1 MDEQAPVGKSVNKT
15 VHSTVDKIGMAE
27 NEHLRLAA
35 QKKRSNWLALLLFGF
50 VLLIGA
56 TSAFQLKKNIQRNSN
71 ANTGVTN
78 TLSEPAANTPPSV
91 EP

>member
-1 MDEQAPVGKSVNKT
+1 MERRAPVDKSVNNAA
-15 VHSTVDKIGMAE
+15 HGAVDTAGMPE

-50 VLLIGA
+50 VLLVGT
-56 TSAFQLKKNIQRNSN
+56 TSALQLKKNIQRNSN
-71 ANTGVTN
+71 ANASIQS
-78 TLSEPAANTPPSV
+78 TLDTQAPV

>member
-1 MDEQAPVGKSVNKT
+1 MDKQVP
-15 VHSTVDKIGMAE
+15 VDKPVSGPVDKAGMPE

-50 VLLIGA
+50 VLLVGT
-56 TSAFQLKKNIQRNSN
+56 TSALQLKKNIQRNSN
-71 ANTGVTN
+71 ANTGA
-78 TLSEPAANTPPSV
+78 TLAEPALNTPPPV